1 MSSALAE
8 NRVQR
13 SAFTRGV
20 YPSLRGK
27 RVVVTGGG
35 SGIGAALVEAFAG
48 QGAAV
53 AYLDNSIEASRALE
67 RSLSTLES
75 PPRFHHCDL
84 RDLGRVRETLTRLS
98 EDDGGPIQ
106 VLVNNAANDDRHS
119 FEEVTPDYWEDGLAV
134 NLRHL
139 FFCAQA
145 VTPGMKAAGGGAI
158 INFGSVSW
166 HLGLAGLSVY
176 QTAKAGIE
184 GMTRAMARELGGYGI
199 RVSCVIPG
207 AVRTPRQTRL
217 WHTPDEEA
225 RILGQQCLKARVEPQ
240 DVASLVLFLA
250 SDDARMCTGH
260 EYFVDAGWR

>member
-8 NRVQR
+8 NRAPT
-13 SAFTRGV
+13 SALTRGV

-35 SGIGAALVEAFAG
+35 SGIGAAIVEAFAW

-53 AYLDNSIEASRALE
+53 AYLDNSVEASRALE
-67 RSLSTLES
+67 RSLSTLEF
-75 PPRFHHCDL
+75 PPRFHACDL
-84 RDLGRVRETLTRLS
+84 RDLDRVRETLRRLS
-98 EDDGGPIQ
+98 EDAGGPIQ

-119 FEEVTPDYWEDGLAV
+119 FEDVTPEYWEQGLAV

-166 HLGLAGLSVY
+166 HLGLSGLSVY

-184 GMTRAMARELGGYGI
+184 GMTRAMARELGSYGI

-225 RILGQQCLKARVEPQ
+225 RILGQQCLKARVEPE